1 MSEIV
6 TSLLKATAGFL
17 VDKARDRA
25 AEKLK
30 DGDVTDNK
38 IRELIQREINDIKSK
53 LDARSRKDLL
63 TALDAF
69 QVGVRYLHQ
78 ALQTRSA
85 KILLLEGKER
95 FRLAREDATR
105 AFNNEALDTLHRI
118 TAIQYRVM
126 AAMLESVAKSL
137 AVTEDLSSMSRENAL
152 QSAGPEFKQSLQ
164 QLHALPDVKKNFK
177 VELRNGLFNIRRRF
191 GQGERREIICA
202 VCQVNRFIYDAQEFD
217 FDHYDW
223 PAIKI
228 GEKTINL
235 LYSGE
240 VAEVLDK
247 AGMRHSYLRNEWSFR
262 HNGEEGLPSRIATNT
277 HGEFL
282 VVDCYKTIQLFDS
295 SGEFSYKIHPQ
306 VQDTV
311 GIGYLADVATDV
323 NNNTYILICLSE
335 SETYSVSSDRYE
347 VQVFTKTKMC
357 NTFPVRSRS
366 SRLTVSHDRVYLGCG
381 DAIAVYDLDGTRV
394 GTFGIGTLS
403 AIKDIAAGSDG
414 QIFVLNHKLGNET
427 ITYVFTEDGHQQNS
441 FRVDSEE
448 DDYSALASYPSGE
461 HIVFSGFER
470 KSGILKVAMYRKDGA
485 LNRSVTLGGRLSKDG
500 EWSVHGVTVYGIAV
514 TNDGSVAI
522 SFGDQEDQRKV
533 IVRPMKLC

>member
-1 MSEIV
+1 M

-38 IRELIQREINDIKSK
+38 IRELIQRDINDIKSK

-85 KILLLEGKER
+85 KILLLEGKDR

-118 TAIQYRVM
+118 AAIQYRVM

-137 AVTEDLSSMSRENAL
+137 AVTEDLSGLSRENAL

-164 QLHALPDVKKNFK
+164 QLHALPDVMKNFK

-191 GQGERREIICA
+191 GRGERREIICA
-202 VCQVNRFIYDAQEFD
+202 VCQVNSFIYDAQEFD

-228 GEKTINL
+228 GEKSINP

-247 AGMRHSYLRNEWSFR
+247 AGMRHFYLRN
-262 HNGEEGLPSRIATNT
+262 N
-277 HGEFL
+277 
-282 VVDCYKTIQLFDS
+282 Y
-295 SGEFSYKIHPQ
+295 
-306 VQDTV
+306 
-311 GIGYLADVATDV
+311 
-323 NNNTYILICLSE
+323 
-335 SETYSVSSDRYE
+335 
-347 VQVFTKTKMC
+347 
-357 NTFPVRSRS
+357 
-366 SRLTVSHDRVYLGCG
+366 
-381 DAIAVYDLDGTRV
+381 
-394 GTFGIGTLS
+394 
-403 AIKDIAAGSDG
+403 
-414 QIFVLNHKLGNET
+414 
-427 ITYVFTEDGHQQNS
+427 
-441 FRVDSEE
+441 
-448 DDYSALASYPSGE
+448 
-461 HIVFSGFER
+461 
-470 KSGILKVAMYRKDGA
+470 
-485 LNRSVTLGGRLSKDG
+485 
-500 EWSVHGVTVYGIAV
+500 
-514 TNDGSVAI
+514 
-522 SFGDQEDQRKV
+522 
-533 IVRPMKLC
+533 